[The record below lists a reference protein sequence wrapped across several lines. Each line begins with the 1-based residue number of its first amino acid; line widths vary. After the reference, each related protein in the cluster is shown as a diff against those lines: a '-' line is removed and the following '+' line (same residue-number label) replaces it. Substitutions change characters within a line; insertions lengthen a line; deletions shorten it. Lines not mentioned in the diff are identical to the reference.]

1 MIEKAKKYFTEEE
14 LTELYGELVE
24 CSNHGYAKLLFQTI
38 SGIVGIA
45 AIMAGG
51 AWLTGKVVD
60 AVICKMDKSEHK
72 KQDND

>member
-14 LTELYGELVE
+14 LVDLYGELVRR
-24 CSNHGYAKLLFQTI
+24 SNHGYAKMLFQTI
-38 SGIVGIA
+38 AGMVGTA
-45 AIMAGG
+45 VIMAGG

-60 AVICKMDKSEHK
+60 AVICKMDESEHK